1 MAASKVAT
9 IHNITDNMG
18 KSRKRTSVSTFC
30 CCKSQKRGKQTS
42 HRRFR
47 RREQEMMH
55 SKILDK
61 LPYRQREIVDQWDLG
76 GDGKRYWRPEPT
88 EEWFIKLMRK

>member
-1 MAASKVAT
+1 
-9 IHNITDNMG
+9 MG
-18 KSRKRTSVSTFC
+18 KSRRRTPVSTFC

-47 RREQEMMH
+47 RRERVMIHLMD
-55 SKILDK
+55 LDK

-76 GDGKRYWRPEPT
+76 GDGKRYWFPEAT
-88 EEWFIKLMRK
+88 EEWYIKLMRK